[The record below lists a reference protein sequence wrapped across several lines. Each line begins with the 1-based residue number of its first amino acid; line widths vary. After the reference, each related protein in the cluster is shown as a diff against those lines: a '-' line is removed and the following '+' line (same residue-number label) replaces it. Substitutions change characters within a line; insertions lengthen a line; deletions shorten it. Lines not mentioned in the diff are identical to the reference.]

1 MFKNNFIKYGILV
14 VVVFSLLVTMLVG
27 CGKKEEKVET
37 KEPDVI
43 TTPEP
48 VEDPKPIE
56 FPEVSEPNPEPVVKY
71 SFEDD
76 MVGIKFNYNPEFYS
90 KENTAEVFNT
100 ISAIIPE
107 GRERFDIYTDKLEGS
122 LKLLDLTAND
132 DVHITVSIMPFEVSK
147 ETTTIKLD
155 GSKKVTNETIE
166 TIDIADEELIS
177 KYDEIIKKNLESM
190 GCTIVSFDGSK
201 IQMVG
206 KNAEGEPLRAVI
218 TNRSYTGPVEN
229 TTNAGFAEVYQ
240 CNILVGKNAVVIS
253 LLSNGEDTEI
263 DKPAVFNE
271 IIESFVVSTAKPVP
285 VTETTETTETTEN
298 AQ

>member
-27 CGKKEEKVET
+27 CGKKEEPVKTE
-37 KEPDVI
+37 EPEVI

-48 VEDPKPIE
+48 VEDSGKINL
-56 FPEVSEPNPEPVVKY
+56 PEVSDPEPEPEPEPEVKY

-76 MVGIKFNYNPEFYS
+76 MVGVKFNYNPEFYS

-100 ISAIIPE
+100 ISTIIPE
-107 GRERFDIYTDKLEGS
+107 GRERFNIYTDKLEGS

-166 TIDIADEELIS
+166 TIDIADDELIS
-177 KYDEIIKKNLESM
+177 KYDEIIKKNIESM
-190 GCTIVSFDGSK
+190 GCTIVSFEGSK

-271 IIESFVVSTAKPVP
+271 IIESFIVSTAKPVP
-285 VTETTETTETTEN
+285 ETETTEN